1 MNLNQ
6 ARHFALYAI
15 PCAALLAACADEN
28 TTQITEQ
35 TGLATIA
42 SGESLAECSE
52 ENSGEMVFVSDSS
65 AVYYCDGSSWQTLN
79 GKDGKDGTD
88 GSNGNSGECCLAE
101 AIDGGYK
108 IVCGGDSVG
117 VLLNGKNGND
127 GENGEN
133 GADGKSS
140 VDTVYVSNVD
150 TVVINQVDTL
160 YLQGLDGASC
170 TAEPL
175 DDASGYKIVC
185 GGDSVGVLLNGKDGT
200 DGKDGADGKDC
211 DCQKESESNVEPDS
225 IATVILN
232 AEIQPPIVGI
242 SLFGAYKDADEK
254 GVLLCSDE
262 SGCSLEK
269 SEENAYIGTKESGN
283 TSFFGFNDPSK
294 NTQTIKMRM
303 EKFAYSQGYGR
314 IVGLNGTTGYM
325 VKAYAVLKKDTVYGT
340 AEKFTTI
347 SFNRSPKTLDYSNVW
362 QNSSYTIF
370 DIATDEILSGKT
382 YYFTSNENT
391 NMRTSC
397 GQVGCYKVRDS
408 IHNDLWVQM
417 MFGYGIHKVII
428 PPAFKL
434 ENGLLSITA
443 SAEIDDAVDKF
454 YYSINGDP
462 LDFASWT
469 NKYTGPVKVESG
481 DVVHAYI
488 KTAKGYL
495 STPNSFIV
503 E

>member
-42 SGESLAECSE
+42 SGESLADCSE

-79 GKDGKDGTD
+79 
-88 GSNGNSGECCLAE
+88 
-101 AIDGGYK
+101 
-108 IVCGGDSVG
+108 
-117 VLLNGKNGND
+117 
-127 GENGEN
+127 
-133 GADGKSS
+133 
-140 VDTVYVSNVD
+140 
-150 TVVINQVDTL
+150 
-160 YLQGLDGASC
+160 
-170 TAEPL
+170 
-175 DDASGYKIVC
+175 
-185 GGDSVGVLLNGKDGT
+185 
-200 DGKDGADGKDC
+200 GKDC

-314 IVGLNGTTGYM
+314 IVGLNGTTEYM

-428 PPAFKL
+428 PPAFKH

-469 NKYTGPVKVESG
+469 NEYTGPVKVESG

>member
-42 SGESLAECSE
+42 SGESLADCSE

-79 GKDGKDGTD
+79 GKDGKDG
-88 GSNGNSGECCLAE
+88 
-101 AIDGGYK
+101 
-108 IVCGGDSVG
+108 
-117 VLLNGKNGND
+117 
-127 GENGEN
+127 
-133 GADGKSS
+133 
-140 VDTVYVSNVD
+140 
-150 TVVINQVDTL
+150 
-160 YLQGLDGASC
+160 
-170 TAEPL
+170 
-175 DDASGYKIVC
+175 
-185 GGDSVGVLLNGKDGT
+185 
-200 DGKDGADGKDC
+200 ADGKDC

-232 AEIQPPIVGI
+232 TEIQPPIVGI

-314 IVGLNGTTGYM
+314 IVGLNGTTEYM

-428 PPAFKL
+428 PPAFKH

-469 NKYTGPVKVESG
+469 NEYTGPVKVESG

>member
-79 GKDGKDGTD
+79 GK
-88 GSNGNSGECCLAE
+88 
-101 AIDGGYK
+101 
-108 IVCGGDSVG
+108 
-117 VLLNGKNGND
+117 
-127 GENGEN
+127 
-133 GADGKSS
+133 
-140 VDTVYVSNVD
+140 
-150 TVVINQVDTL
+150 
-160 YLQGLDGASC
+160 
-170 TAEPL
+170 
-175 DDASGYKIVC
+175 
-185 GGDSVGVLLNGKDGT
+185 

-314 IVGLNGTTGYM
+314 IVGLNGTTEYM

-469 NKYTGPVKVESG
+469 NEYTGPVKVESG

>member
-79 GKDGKDGTD
+79 GK
-88 GSNGNSGECCLAE
+88 
-101 AIDGGYK
+101 
-108 IVCGGDSVG
+108 
-117 VLLNGKNGND
+117 
-127 GENGEN
+127 
-133 GADGKSS
+133 
-140 VDTVYVSNVD
+140 
-150 TVVINQVDTL
+150 
-160 YLQGLDGASC
+160 
-170 TAEPL
+170 
-175 DDASGYKIVC
+175 
-185 GGDSVGVLLNGKDGT
+185 

-314 IVGLNGTTGYM
+314 IVGLNGTTEYM

-428 PPAFKL
+428 PPAFKH

-469 NKYTGPVKVESG
+469 NEYTGPVKVESG